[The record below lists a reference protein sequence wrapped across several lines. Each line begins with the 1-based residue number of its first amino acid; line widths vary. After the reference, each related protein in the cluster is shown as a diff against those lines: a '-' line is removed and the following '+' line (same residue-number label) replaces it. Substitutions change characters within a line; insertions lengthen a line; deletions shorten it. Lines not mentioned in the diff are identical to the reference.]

1 MEEAVN
7 SIIQAVGLTCEVARL
22 LRDQMEA
29 NGFSHEEATEVA
41 GEYIL
46 RMLTTSR
53 RSEDDAID

>member
-1 MEEAVN
+1 MEDSVN
-7 SIIQAVGLTCEVARL
+7 SIIQAIGLTCEVARM
-22 LRDQMEA
+22 LRDQMES

-53 RSEDDAID
+53 RSEDE

>member
-1 MEEAVN
+1 MEDSVK
-7 SIIQAVGLTCEVARL
+7 SIIQAVGLTCEVAQL
-22 LRDQMEA
+22 IRDQMES

-53 RSEDDAID
+53 RSEDE